1 MYSDYSMPPFLVTPL
16 LALSFASFC
25 ISAFIA
31 YRDRSRGKRGN
42 ELVIAPAILAVGFFG
57 VRLLLNCFWA
67 NKCSIAAVWP
77 QVDVSSVHNG
87 WIEFAAIVGALG
99 VMMVYGMLIA
109 VSYVL
114 PPVLFAF
121 VIGSVIGRLIWLFRC
136 RSLPTSSRDGDQI
149 SQDRRPRTKL
159 PFGKKK

>member
-1 MYSDYSMPPFLVTPL
+1 MPPFLVTPL
-16 LALSFASFC
+16 LALSFAAFC
-25 ISAFIA
+25 ISVFIA
-31 YRDRSRGKRGN
+31 YRDRSRGNRGN
-42 ELVIAPAILAVGFFG
+42 ELVIVPGILAVAFFG

-67 NKCSIAAVWP
+67 NRCSIAAVWP

-114 PPVLFAF
+114 PPILFAF
-121 VIGSVIGRLIWLFRC
+121 VIGSVVGRSIWLFRC
-136 RSLPTSSRDGDQI
+136 WSLPISSRDSDQI
-149 SQDRRPRTKL
+149 SRDRRPGTKL